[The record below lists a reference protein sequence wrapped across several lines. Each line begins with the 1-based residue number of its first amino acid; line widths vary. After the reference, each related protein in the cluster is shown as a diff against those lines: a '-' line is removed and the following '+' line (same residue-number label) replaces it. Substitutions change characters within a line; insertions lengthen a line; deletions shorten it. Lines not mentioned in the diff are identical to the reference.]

1 MRFQVSSWKTSST
14 SKQVSSLRIGAGLA
28 QCLEVSGMKGEE
40 LLLDDKARGGM
51 EISDRKTG
59 ASGKTQAGQILKE
72 SSVTSRL

>member
-1 MRFQVSSWKTSST
+1 MRFQVSSWKSGST
-14 SKQVSSLRIGAGLA
+14 SKQVGSLRIEAGLA
-28 QCLEVSGMKGEE
+28 QCLEVCGMRGEE
-40 LLLDDKARGGM
+40 PLLDDKARGGI